1 VVYER
6 LEKLPGVVQEM
17 TAEEFSRL
25 IDRTG
30 LKQSKIAELCGVKK
44 QTISTYTTGRR
55 AIPKL
60 VAEKIKQLDQLIN
73 G

>member
-1 VVYER
+1 
-6 LEKLPGVVQEM
+6 M

-44 QTISTYTTGRR
+44 QTISTYTMGRR